1 MPPCAPGDAE
11 EVLRP
16 RRVVI
21 APMPLSDVEAL
32 PAWFRERG
40 ARRVRPT
47 ASARAEPSCV
57 ARGSGPEPDPLP
69 EPAL

>member
-1 MPPCAPGDAE
+1 
-11 EVLRP
+11 
-16 RRVVI
+16 
-21 APMPLSDVEAL
+21 MPLSDVEAL

-57 ARGSGPEPDPLP
+57 AKGSGPEPDPLP